1 MSMRSNPA
9 ENPPEKPGD
18 MAHQTEPPENFHQ
31 REPRQ

>member
-18 MAHQTEPPENFHQ
+18 MAHQTEPPENRHPES
-31 REPRQ
+31 RR